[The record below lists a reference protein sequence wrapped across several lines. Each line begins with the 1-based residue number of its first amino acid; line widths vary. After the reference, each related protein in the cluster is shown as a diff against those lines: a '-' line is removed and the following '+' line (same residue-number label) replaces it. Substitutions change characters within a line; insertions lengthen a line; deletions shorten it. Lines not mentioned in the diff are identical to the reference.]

1 MQFGQ
6 DDGIVVVSPTS
17 AGQKERDAVLAYG
30 ERKKRRKAGT
40 MTTPEYLQTPETVLP
55 CELAYG
61 VLRVADA
68 PSIPHQRMVGEL
80 FLALTAYVRERRLGE
95 VLLAPIDVVLDFDRA
110 LVVQPDLVYV
120 SRERNHIA
128 ADRVYG
134 APDLAIEVLSPHAR
148 VGRVDEQVGWF
159 AQYGVRECWLVH
171 LRPLEVAVLALSEAH
186 GVSRR
191 TLHSAG
197 EPLASDVLPGF
208 VAPVLYE

>member
-1 MQFGQ
+1 M
-6 DDGIVVVSPTS
+6 
-17 AGQKERDAVLAYG
+17 LAYG
-30 ERKKRRKAGT
+30 ARQKRRKAGT
-40 MTTPEYLQTPETVLP
+40 MTTQEYLQTPETVLP

-68 PSIPHQRMVGEL
+68 PSISHQRMVGEL
-80 FLALTAYVRERRLGE
+80 FLALTAYVRDRRLGE
-95 VLLAPIDVVLDFDRA
+95 VLLAPTDVVLDFDRA

-120 SRERNHIA
+120 SRERSHIA

-148 VGRVDEQVGWF
+148 VGRVEEQVGWF

-171 LRPLEVAVLALSEAH
+171 LRPLEVAVLSLSERH

-191 TLHSAG
+191 TLHRAG
-197 EPLASDVLPGF
+197 EPLASEVLPGF
-208 VAPVLYE
+208 VAPVLYG